1 LISVA
6 CTRSVCHRDFLS
18 PEMEKKEDILR
29 GVQFCAQFQKRSKL
43 GLNWGFKTVWS
54 DGLQFVK

>member
-1 LISVA
+1 VYSQ
-6 CTRSVCHRDFLS
+6 RMS
-18 PEMEKKEDILR
+18 PRFFVSGEGKEGRHLEG